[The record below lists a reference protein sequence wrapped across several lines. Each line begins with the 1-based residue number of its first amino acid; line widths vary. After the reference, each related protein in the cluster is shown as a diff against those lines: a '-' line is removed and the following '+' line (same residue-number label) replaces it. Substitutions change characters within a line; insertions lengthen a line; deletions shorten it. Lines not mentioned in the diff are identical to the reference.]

1 MKRFRPTYDLAEI
14 QKKVRDGEW
23 VITKLARD
31 EAFKLEFDATDIKE
45 CVLDLTRADFS
56 HSMPANRGPTSGLWQ
71 DVYNPDYDGLTLYV
85 KLQVSAA
92 NRAVVIDFKEK

>member
-14 QKKVRDGEW
+14 QQKVRDGDW
-23 VITKLARD
+23 YPTNLARD

-56 HSMPANRGPTSGLWQ
+56 HSMPANRGPTPGLWQ
-71 DVYNPDYDGLTLYV
+71 DVYNPTYDGLVLYV
-85 KLQVSAA
+85 KLQISVV
-92 NRAVVIDFKEK
+92 NQAVVIDFKEK